1 MTRPHLEVADVVRQY
16 GTDYLARYGAVTSTA
31 QQRVLQAIAQC
42 RTAVLG
48 GHTAQ
53 CDRCGHEESSYN
65 SCRNRHC
72 PKCQG
77 SAQAAWLAGRERE
90 LLAVPYCHVVFT
102 LPAQLSPLALQNPRL
117 VYSLLF
123 QAVAET
129 LQTIARDPKHLG
141 ADIGFLGVL
150 HTWGQTLH
158 HHPHIHCLAPAGGLA
173 FDGTAWIPCPK
184 RFFLPVR
191 VLSRF
196 FRRTFLT
203 ALRQAAIQERL
214 SMQGQCQR
222 WSTPAAWRQFLTAL
236 QQTEW
241 VVYAKPPLAGP
252 HQVLQYL
259 ARYTH
264 RVAITNRRLLACA
277 DGQVTFR
284 WKDYQRSHRQR
295 TMTLD
300 AVEFLRRFLLHVLP
314 RGFKRIRHYG
324 LFANGV
330 RTVKLPLCRRVLGLT
345 PPCPVAVSP
354 PIDATTSASRP
365 SPPSDICPACHVGR
379 MQVQDTWFPQ
389 RTALDGAR
397 RMLIFDTS

>member
-1 MTRPHLEVADVVRQY
+1 MSRPLLEVADIVQQY
-16 GTDYLARYGAVTSTA
+16 GAAYLARYGPVTSPA
-31 QQRVLQAIAQC
+31 QHRVLRAIAQC

-48 GHTAQ
+48 GHKSQ
-53 CDRCGHEESSYN
+53 CDHCGHKELSYN

-77 SAQAAWLAGRERE
+77 GAQAVWLAARERD
-90 LLAVPYCHVVFT
+90 LLEVPYCHVVFT
-102 LPAQLSPLALQNPRL
+102 LPGALSPLALHNPRE

-123 QAVAET
+123 HAVAET

-141 ADIGFLGVL
+141 AEIGFLGVL

-158 HHPHIHCLAPAGGLA
+158 HHPHVHCVVPAGGLA
-173 FDGTAWIPCPK
+173 LDGTAWVACPT

-196 FRRTFLT
+196 FRRAFLT
-203 ALRQAAIQERL
+203 ALSQAAARGAL
-214 SMQGQCQR
+214 RWQGTCQALA
-222 WSTPAAWRQFLTAL
+222 SPLAWRQFMAAMR
-236 QQTEW
+236 QMEW

-252 HQVLQYL
+252 QHVLRYL

-264 RVAITNRRLLACA
+264 RVAMTNRRLLAC
-277 DGQVTFR
+277 DGGKVTFR
-284 WKDYQRSHRQR
+284 WKDYQRGNRQR

-324 LFANGV
+324 FFANGV
-330 RTVKLPLCRRVLGLT
+330 RTGKLPLCRRVLGAVPVCPPDHGAT
-345 PPCPVAVSP
+345 PEPAVS
-354 PIDATTSASRP
+354 
-365 SPPSDICPACHVGR
+365 SPPPRPEVCPACHVGR
-379 MQVQDTWFPQ
+379 MQVRETWLPQ
-389 RTALDGAR
+389 RLALEGAHP
-397 RMLIFDTS
+397 LLGWDTS

>member
-1 MTRPHLEVADVVRQY
+1 MTRPHLEVAEVVRQY
-16 GTDYLARYGAVTSTA
+16 GAHYLARYGAVTSTA
-31 QQRVLQAIAQC
+31 QYRVLQAVAQC
-42 RTAVLG
+42 RTASLG
-48 GHTAQ
+48 GHKAQ

-77 SAQAAWLAGRERE
+77 SAQAAWLAARERE
-90 LLAVPYCHVVFT
+90 LLEGPYCHVVFT

-123 QAVAET
+123 QVVAET

-141 ADIGFLGVL
+141 AEIGFLGVL

-158 HHPHIHCLAPAGGLA
+158 HHPHLHCLVPAGGLA
-173 FDGTAWIPCPK
+173 FDGTAWVACPK

-191 VLSRF
+191 VLSRL
-196 FRRTFLT
+196 FRRTLLT
-203 ALRQAAIQERL
+203 ALRQAAAQDAL

-222 WSTPAAWRQFLTAL
+222 WSTPAAWRQFLMSL
-236 QQTEW
+236 QQMEW
-241 VVYAKPPLAGP
+241 VVYANPPLAGP

-264 RVAITNRRLLACA
+264 RVAITNRRLIALQ
-277 DGQVTFR
+277 DGQGTFR
-284 WKDYQRSHRQR
+284 WKDDQRGNRQR

-300 AVEFLRRFLLHVLP
+300 AVEFLRRFLLHVLS
-314 RGFKRIRHYG
+314 RGFKRLRHYG
-324 LFANGV
+324 LCAHGV
-330 RTVKLPLCRRVLGLT
+330 RAVTLPLCRRVLGQASLPPLAINAASDAAT
-345 PPCPVAVSP
+345 PVSP
-354 PIDATTSASRP
+354 RP
-365 SPPSDICPACHVGR
+365 LRADVCPACHIGQ
-379 MQVQDTWFPQ
+379 MQVQDAWFPQ
-389 RTALDGAR
+389 RPALDSSR

>member
-1 MTRPHLEVADVVRQY
+1 MTRPPLEVADIVRHY
-16 GTDYLARYGAVTSTA
+16 GDAYLARYGAVTSTA
-31 QQRVLQAIAQC
+31 QRRVLQAVAHC
-42 RTAVLG
+42 RTAILG
-48 GHTAQ
+48 GHKAQ
-53 CDRCGHEESSYN
+53 CDHCGHEEISYN

-77 SAQAAWLAGRERE
+77 SAQAAWLAAREQE
-90 LLAVPYCHVVFT
+90 LLEVPYCHVVFT
-102 LPAQLSPLALQNPRL
+102 IPAQLSPLALQNPRV
-117 VYSLLF
+117 VYTLLF

-129 LQTIARDPKHLG
+129 LQTIAHDPKHLG
-141 ADIGFLGVL
+141 AEIGFLGVL

-158 HHPHIHCLAPAGGLA
+158 HHPHIHCLVPAGGLA
-173 FDGTAWIPCPK
+173 LDGMTWVPCPK

-203 ALRQAAIQERL
+203 ALRHAATQERL

-222 WSTPAAWRQFLTAL
+222 WASPPAWHQFLTTM

-252 HQVLQYL
+252 QLVLRYL

-264 RVAITNRRLLACA
+264 RIAITNRRLLACR

-284 WKDYQRSHRQR
+284 WKDYQRGNRQR
-295 TMTLD
+295 IMTLD

-314 RGFKRIRHYG
+314 RGFQRMRHYG
-324 LFANGV
+324 LLANGV
-330 RTVKLPLCRRVLGLT
+330 RKIKLPLCRQLLGQAALSPPEAT
-345 PPCPVAVSP
+345 PPVAPMV
-354 PIDATTSASRP
+354 TASTP
-365 SPPSDICPACHVGR
+365 EPPSDRCPACHVGR
-379 MQVQDTWFPQ
+379 MLVQDTWFPQ
-389 RTALDGAR
+389 PTARDIAR
-397 RMLIFDTS
+397 PLLVCDTS

>member
-1 MTRPHLEVADVVRQY
+1 MTRPHLEVAEVVRQY
-16 GTDYLARYGAVTSTA
+16 GAHYLARYGAVTSTA
-31 QQRVLQAIAQC
+31 QYRVLQAVAQC
-42 RTAVLG
+42 RTASLG
-48 GHTAQ
+48 GHKAQ
-53 CDRCGHEESSYN
+53 CDRCGHEEISYN

-77 SAQAAWLAGRERE
+77 SAQAAWLAARERE
-90 LLAVPYCHVVFT
+90 LLEVPYCHVVFT

-141 ADIGFLGVL
+141 AEIGFLGVL

-158 HHPHIHCLAPAGGLA
+158 HHPHLHCLVPAGGLA
-173 FDGTAWIPCPK
+173 FDGTAWVACPK

-191 VLSRF
+191 VLSRL
-196 FRRTFLT
+196 FRRTLLT
-203 ALRQAAIQERL
+203 ALRQAAAQDAL

-222 WSTPAAWRQFLTAL
+222 WSTPAAWRQFLMSL
-236 QQTEW
+236 QQMEW
-241 VVYAKPPLAGP
+241 VVYANPPLAGP

-264 RVAITNRRLLACA
+264 RVAITNRRLIALQ

-284 WKDYQRSHRQR
+284 WKDYQRGNRQR

-314 RGFKRIRHYG
+314 RGFKRLRHYG
-324 LFANGV
+324 LCAHGV
-330 RTVKLPLCRRVLGLT
+330 RAVKLPLCRRVLGQASLPPLAINAASDAAT
-345 PPCPVAVSP
+345 PVSP
-354 PIDATTSASRP
+354 RP
-365 SPPSDICPACHVGR
+365 LRADVCPACHIGQ
-379 MQVQDTWFPQ
+379 MQVQDAWFPQ
-389 RTALDGAR
+389 RTALDSSR

>member
-1 MTRPHLEVADVVRQY
+1 MTRPPLEVADIVQQY
-16 GTDYLARYGAVTSTA
+16 GAAYLARYGTVTSTA
-31 QQRVLQAIAQC
+31 QRRVLQAVAQC

-48 GHTAQ
+48 GHKAQ
-53 CDRCGHEESSYN
+53 CDHCGHEEISYN

-77 SAQAAWLAGRERE
+77 SAQAAWLAARERE
-90 LLAVPYCHVVFT
+90 LLDVPYCHVVFT
-102 LPAQLSPLALQNPRL
+102 LPAPFSPLALQNPRV
-117 VYSLLF
+117 VYTVLF

-141 ADIGFLGVL
+141 AEIGFLGAL

-158 HHPHIHCLAPAGGLA
+158 HHPHIHCLVPAGGLA
-173 FDGTAWIPCPK
+173 LDGTAWVPCPK

-203 ALRQAAIQERL
+203 ALRQAAAQEDF

-222 WSTPAAWRQFLTAL
+222 WASPPAWHQFLTTM
-236 QQTEW
+236 QRTEW

-252 HQVLQYL
+252 QQVLRYL

-264 RVAITNRRLLACA
+264 RVAITNRRLLACEH
-277 DGQVTFR
+277 GQVTFR
-284 WKDYQRSHRQR
+284 WKDYQRGNRQR

-314 RGFKRIRHYG
+314 RGFKRMRHYG
-324 LFANGV
+324 FFANGV
-330 RTVKLPLCRRVLGLT
+330 RAVKVPLCRRVLGQT
-345 PPCPVAVSP
+345 PLCPTDSP
-354 PIDATTSASRP
+354 ANPETTASGLRP
-365 SPPSDICPACHVGR
+365 LPEVCPACHVGQ
-379 MQVQDTWFPQ
+379 MQVQETWFPQ
-389 RTALDGAR
+389 RTARDVSR
-397 RMLIFDTS
+397 PMVVWDTS